1 MNEHIPHLNIETL
14 ENGNL
19 RLENETM
26 GDSYVVDVH
35 PMHIRLLAER
45 IGLIEN
51 GTAPDAI
58 VPTVGEQT
66 RTIDRLKRNLLR
78 VREHSLQLQNKFA
91 TGADWDHAD
100 LTFEMGLIN
109 SLVDL
114 LDMAVHDF
122 SDDFTARDPVPY
134 KPIVVDATEAKP
146 SDNPVENQRVI
157 GAAKSPQKELI

>member
-1 MNEHIPHLNIETL
+1 MTEHIPHLNIETL
-14 ENGNL
+14 ANGNL

-45 IGLIEN
+45 VGLIEN
-51 GTAPDAI
+51 ATAPDANA
-58 VPTVGEQT
+58 PTASEQA
-66 RTIDRLKRNLLR
+66 RTVDRLKRNLLR

-109 SLVDL
+109 ALVDL
-114 LDMAVHDF
+114 LDMAVDDF

-134 KPIVVDATEAKP
+134 KPVLLDATEAKP
-146 SDNPVENQRVI
+146 SGNPVQTHRVI
-157 GAAKSPQKELI
+157 DVPETPQKKLI